1 MLARIICKHPFLHR
15 ELAGILVIPDPLKPG
30 VGGVKSVQPAYGAD
44 LLLSRALI
52 MDDKN

>member
-44 LLLSRALI
+44 LSSKQASYHG
-52 MDDKN
+52 